1 MELKDRINTRIVA
14 DSPKIPELEGRVCI
28 ETRDARTG
36 EIVQRVEG
44 KNLVTN
50 AVRDIF
56 ASNYFGGMNYSKLMP
71 IFKEMFGGIL
81 CFQDLL
87 TEDADVYAIPNY
99 HSNVV
104 KAHAGQ
110 ATYVPETEG
119 VDTTRGNPNFSAS
132 GYTSHGFRQVW
143 EFGTTQGNGSI
154 KAVAMCHKD
163 TGSFWLKNGNRSFMP
178 YIESDTIE
186 TTGLV
191 PTPVFF
197 DRTTGTSY
205 RLTFASS
212 STKDLLVE
220 THCYAGIKDGI
231 GFTQVF
237 PSFADDDTTNKAQHY
252 VTLPHNAADY
262 FYLYR
267 ESAGKID
274 ALYSSGGTTL
284 EKSVIDL
291 STWAVSTTSHTIAD
305 TSLLSSNGSGAGGR
319 ISEGYARP
327 ISLDQDG
334 YLYWIKSD
342 KKSVYKIKYSTM
354 IADVEAVSSTTLDNY
369 SIYEGIQGVGHFGVG
384 IVSGSVVDHDLCC
397 PTFQKNTI
405 LGYGGNEFRI
415 ICSNPDGGM
424 VQFFPTRQSYANGSR
439 IGTRIAKLFMSTI
452 KNLDTPVSKDST
464 MTMTISYTITEVE
477 EES

>member
-14 DSPKIPELEGRVCI
+14 EAPKIPELEGRVCI

-87 TEDADVYAIPNY
+87 TEDADGYAIPNY
-99 HSNVV
+99 HSDVV

-110 ATYVPETEG
+110 ATFVPESEG
-119 VDTTRGNPNFSAS
+119 TDSTRGDPDFSAS
-132 GYTSHGFRQVW
+132 GYTDHGYRHVW
-143 EFGTTQGNGSI
+143 NFSPSQGNGVI
-154 KAVAMCHKD
+154 KAVALCHKD
-163 TGSFWLKNGNRSFMP
+163 AGSYWLMNGIRNFNP
-178 YIESDTIE
+178 YIDSDTIE
-186 TTGLV
+186 TTGLLSA
-191 PTPVFF
+191 PLFF

-205 RLTFASS
+205 RLTYATD
-212 STKDLLVE
+212 STSLGIE
-220 THCYAGIKDGI
+220 THCYAGLKDGI
-231 GFTQVF
+231 GYTQVF
-237 PSFADDDTTNKAQHY
+237 PCFEDADTTNRELHQ
-252 VTLPHNAADY
+252 VTMPHKAADY
-262 FYLYR
+262 LYLYR

-274 ALYSSGGTTL
+274 ALYSTGGTTL

-291 STWAVSTTSHTIAD
+291 STWTVSTTSHTIAD
-305 TSLLSSNGSGAGGR
+305 TNLMSSSGSGGAGKNSSGN
-319 ISEGYARP
+319 ARAV
-327 ISLDQDG
+327 SLDQDG
-334 YLYWIKSD
+334 YLYWLRADRKA
-342 KKSVYKIKYSTM
+342 VYKIKYSTM
-354 IADVEAVSSTTLDNY
+354 IADYEAVTDTALSSY
-369 SIYEGIQGVGHFGVG
+369 AYYEGIQGVGHFGVS
-384 IVSGSVVDHDLCC
+384 ISGGFVVDHDKIR
-397 PTFQKNTI
+397 PTYQNESIF
-405 LGYGGNEFRI
+405 GFGGEEMRDV
-415 ICSNPDGGM
+415 CSNPDGGM
-424 VQFFPTRQSYANGSR
+424 VQFFPVKRNYTNGSR